1 MQVSQIKELA
11 KTGNLPNHSWIG
23 AIKTHNTVQGY
34 YFFNENTMRGFKSRV
49 HSDVYGG
56 CVFVTSEKNSSW
68 RFDYPRAYTVRMITE
83 NGSIETI
90 GEFQGFDTRYS
101 AHAYAKWVGEVISE
115 QRQIK

>member
-1 MQVSQIKELA
+1 MEISQIKELA
-11 KTGNLPNHSWIG
+11 NTGKLPNHSWIG
-23 AIKTHNTVQGY
+23 AIKSHNTVQGY

-115 QRQIK
+115 QRQNK

>member
-1 MQVSQIKELA
+1 MQISQIKELA
-11 KTGNLPNHSWIG
+11 KTNSLPNHKWIEDV
-23 AIKTHNTVQGY
+23 KTHNRVQGY
-34 YFFNENTMRGFKSRV
+34 YFFNTDTMRGFKSRV
-49 HSDVYGG
+49 HENVYGG

-101 AHAYAKWVGEVISE
+101 AHAHAKWIGEVIRE
-115 QRQIK
+115 QRQNK

>member
-1 MQVSQIKELA
+1 MEISQIKELA
-11 KTGNLPNHSWIG
+11 NTGKLPNHR
-23 AIKTHNTVQGY
+23 AIYQIRAHNQNNGY

-68 RFDYPRAYTVRMITE
+68 RFDHPRAYTVRMITE

-101 AHAYAKWVGEVISE
+101 AHAHAKWVGEVIRE
-115 QRQIK
+115 QRKTK

>member
-1 MQVSQIKELA
+1 MEISQIKELA
-11 KTGNLPNHSWIG
+11 NTGKLPNHSWIG

-115 QRQIK
+115 QRQNK